1 MHHTEGVSESAATV
15 LEVFVVSVFF
25 VLLSVVFPP
34 RFFTIVG
41 SLEDLNEDAQQ
52 NFQPK
57 LLTFVLKT
65 LVKAPDLEAATSLV
79 PSPLKAKLEAWSPA
93 GPEV

>member
-1 MHHTEGVSESAATV
+1 MPEPRGPEGKEAPGRALVRVAGGLRSRNCSALTYV
-15 LEVFVVSVFF
+15 LRR
-25 VLLSVVFPP
+25 P
-34 RFFTIVG
+34 R
-41 SLEDLNEDAQQ
+41 LEDLNEDAQQ

-79 PSPLKAKLEAWSPA
+79 PSPLKAKLEVTEPA
-93 GPEV
+93 